1 MLVTA
6 LAALLVASP
15 AGGVFAGPTQ
25 ANGSTVYWGPAVLGM
40 SKAPHAVYIE
50 ARASYI
56 HVGYQRE
63 PEDAST
69 EPLYPRETFGIISPV
84 GALTAVAST
93 PWPELRV
100 FAGVFSP
107 TTAGTRWRTD
117 GPTRYHVT
125 DSTAFA
131 YAAPLGAIWTVSPR
145 VAVAIGGGPMFVSLD
160 QQASYDF
167 GAYANRALPSGA
179 QLFPFEDPELEGSL
193 ELDLHGWSTL
203 VLASVYAKPAD
214 NFAIALSGFLPQT
227 PRLGGRL
234 ALTAPP
240 SLADAVPVQIAN
252 PTADF
257 RLTYPIPW
265 ALNAEA
271 ELTTGRMTF
280 ALLAQ
285 MQGKSRQRLILGRVV
300 TSDSALLRGDQVS
313 VRESRNEYTV
323 GLRGSY
329 KLDSGLE
336 LASRFDVTPRNTP
349 REAVSPLNIDFT
361 LMELNLGARIPL
373 TESITLEAT
382 YGAVLGIPV
391 HVESSIFN
399 PRADTLSGFALP
411 SARGDYTVWAQKVIV
426 GCNVAFGG

>member
-179 QLFPFEDPELEGSL
+179 QLFPFEDPELE
-193 ELDLHGWSTL
+193 ELVRKDGRPWCSR
-203 VLASVYAKPAD
+203 ASKP
-214 NFAIALSGFLPQT
+214 NRRTTS
-227 PRLGGRL
+227 
-234 ALTAPP
+234 P
-240 SLADAVPVQIAN
+240 S
-252 PTADF
+252 
-257 RLTYPIPW
+257 R
-265 ALNAEA
+265 
-271 ELTTGRMTF
+271 
-280 ALLAQ
+280 
-285 MQGKSRQRLILGRVV
+285 
-300 TSDSALLRGDQVS
+300 
-313 VRESRNEYTV
+313 
-323 GLRGSY
+323 
-329 KLDSGLE
+329 
-336 LASRFDVTPRNTP
+336 
-349 REAVSPLNIDFT
+349 
-361 LMELNLGARIPL
+361 
-373 TESITLEAT
+373 
-382 YGAVLGIPV
+382 
-391 HVESSIFN
+391 
-399 PRADTLSGFALP
+399 
-411 SARGDYTVWAQKVIV
+411 
-426 GCNVAFGG
+426 

>member
-1 MLVTA
+1 MLAHAV
-6 LAALLVASP
+6 AALLVASP

-25 ANGSTVYWGPAVLGM
+25 ANGSTIYWGPAVLGF
-40 SKAPHAVYIE
+40 SRATHAVFVE

-56 HVGYQRE
+56 RVGYQRE
-63 PEDAST
+63 PEDASA
-69 EPLYPRETFGIISPV
+69 EPLYAHESFGIISPV
-84 GALTAVAST
+84 GALTAMAST

-107 TTAGTRWRTD
+107 TTAGTRWRSD

-131 YAAPLGAIWTVSPR
+131 YAAPLGAIWTVAPR
-145 VAVAIGGGPMFVSLD
+145 VALALGGGPMFVSLD

-179 QLFPFEDPELEGSL
+179 QLFPFEDPALEGSL

-203 VLASVYAKPAD
+203 VLASVYVQATDA
-214 NFAIALSGFLPQT
+214 FAIAFSGFLPQT

-234 ALTAPP
+234 ALAAPP
-240 SLADAVPVQIAN
+240 SLADAVPAQIAN

-271 ELTTGRMTF
+271 QLTIGRTTF

-285 MQGKSRQRLILGRVV
+285 LQGKSRQRLILGRVV

-323 GLRGSY
+323 GVRGSY
-329 KLDSGLE
+329 ALQSGIE

-349 REAVSPLNIDFT
+349 REAVSPLNLDFT
-361 LMELNLGARIPL
+361 LMELNLGARIPV
-373 TESITLEAT
+373 SRRVTLEAT
-382 YGAVLGIPV
+382 YGAVLGVPV
-391 HVESSIFN
+391 RVASSIFN

-411 SARGDYTVWAQKVIV
+411 SARGEYTVWTQKIV
-426 GCNVAFGG
+426 LGCNVAFDE

>member
-1 MLVTA
+1 ML
-6 LAALLVASP
+6 
-15 AGGVFAGPTQ
+15 
-25 ANGSTVYWGPAVLGM
+25 
-40 SKAPHAVYIE
+40 KAPHAVFIE

-69 EPLYPRETFGIISPV
+69 EPLYSRESFGIISPV

-93 PWPELRV
+93 PWPELRA

-107 TTAGTRWRTD
+107 TTAGTRWRRD

-131 YAAPLGAIWTVSPR
+131 YAAPVGAIWTASPR
-145 VAVAIGGGPMFVSLD
+145 IAFAIGGGPLFVSLD

-179 QLFPFEDPELEGSL
+179 QLFPFEDPELEGGL

-203 VLASVYAKPAD
+203 VLASVYAKPAE
-214 NFAIALSGFLPQT
+214 NFAIAVSGFLPQT

-234 ALTAPP
+234 ALAAPP
-240 SLADAVPVQIAN
+240 SLADAVPAQIAN

-271 ELTTGRMTF
+271 EVVIGRMTF
-280 ALLAQ
+280 ALLGQ
-285 MQGKSRQRLILGRVV
+285 IQGKSRQRLILGRVI

-329 KLDSGLE
+329 KLDSGIE
-336 LASRFDVTPRNTP
+336 IASRFDVTPRNTP

-361 LMELNLGARIPL
+361 LLELNLGARIPL

-382 YGAVLGIPV
+382 YGAVLGVPV
-391 HVESSIFN
+391 HVEASIFN

-411 SARGDYTVWAQKVIV
+411 SARGDYTVWAQKLVI